1 MRPIRVLIVD
11 DHELVRVGL
20 RTVLEARPRFS
31 VVGEARTVAEAV
43 ALAAERAPDVVVMD
57 IRLPDGTGIEA
68 CREIRDARPDTRVI
82 MLTAY
87 ADEDLLIGSIV
98 AGASGYVLK
107 HYGSD
112 SLCAGIEAVAE
123 GGSLLDPTAT
133 ARVLDKIRR
142 VAAGEGAEPRKLT
155 PYESRV
161 LALIAEGRTNREIAA
176 ALHTTVRAVKHHVS
190 SVLAK
195 LNVPNRSAAAALAGR
210 HSRADSA
217 GHLGPP
223 A

>member
-1 MRPIRVLIVD
+1 MQPIRVLIVD

-31 VVGEARTVAEAV
+31 VVGEARTAAEAV

-57 IRLPDGTGIEA
+57 IRLPDGSGIEA
-68 CREIRDARPDTRVI
+68 CREIRDSRADTRVI

-87 ADEDLLIGSIV
+87 ADEDLLVGSIV

-107 HYGSD
+107 HYGSE
-112 SLCAGIEAVAE
+112 SLCAGIEAVAQ

-133 ARVLDKIRR
+133 ARVLDKLRR
-142 VAAGEGAEPRKLT
+142 LVAREEAAPQKLT

-161 LALIAEGRTNREIAA
+161 LALLAEGRTNREIAA
-176 ALHTTVRAVKHHVS
+176 ALNTTVRAVKHQVS
-190 SVLAK
+190 GLLAK
-195 LNVPNRSAAAALAGR
+195 LDVPNRSAAAAIAGR
-210 HSRADSA
+210 HPWLEEG
-217 GHLGPP
+217 GHTRTS
-223 A
+223 